1 MPAYQ
6 WAHNLDQEGG
16 DVQRTAHI
24 FDDDIWALSHG
35 KFNIPGYKGEIHLI
49 HAPVEVQFVHLI
61 ADAQLTSLPGE
72 VRGGAGEEKSMF
84 TFKGPSAVC
93 CRAS

>member
-1 MPAYQ
+1 MQ
-6 WAHNLDQEGG
+6 DRSLLLCLHINGLIIWIRGGG

-72 VRGGAGEEKSMF
+72 VRGGAGEKID
-84 TFKGPSAVC
+84 V
-93 CRAS
+93 